1 LLGLVAGLT
10 AALGAS
16 GAGFWLGNAVFHIEH
31 FVPPVWP
38 LAGAAVLAALVVMAI
53 GLFGT
58 RRVLRTSPMALLRE
72 G

>member
-10 AALGAS
+10 AALGAL
-16 GAGFWLGNAVFHIEH
+16 GAGLWLGNAVFRIEN
-31 FVPPVWP
+31 FVPPLWP
-38 LAGAAVLAALVVMAI
+38 LIGAAALAAFVVMAI

-58 RRVLRTSPMALLRE
+58 RKVVRTSPMALLRE